1 MDTVDTANDIELH
14 NRLTEIDT
22 VESGDPSRSALSGTQ
37 LAVFSGV
44 CIAITVLGILVLAL

>member
-1 MDTVDTANDIELH
+1 MDSVDTASDIELH